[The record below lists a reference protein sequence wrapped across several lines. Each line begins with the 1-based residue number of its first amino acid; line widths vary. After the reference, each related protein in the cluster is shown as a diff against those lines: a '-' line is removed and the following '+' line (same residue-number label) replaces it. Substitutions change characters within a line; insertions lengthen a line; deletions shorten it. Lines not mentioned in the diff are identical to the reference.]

1 MALPRYDAKLVEKTI
16 LTFWKD
22 KKIYEKAKQKNKGKQ
37 KFYFLDGPPYTSG
50 RVHIATAWNKSMKDL
65 ILRYKRMKGFNVWDR
80 AGYDMHGLPTAHK
93 VMAKF
98 NLETKEDIVKFGL
111 KKFTEECTKF
121 SVEGMQ
127 QMNEDFKRVGVWMD
141 FENAYQPISRTFMEG
156 EWWLIKK
163 AHENKRLYE
172 GKKVMTWCPSC
183 ATALAKHELEYKN
196 VTDKS
201 IFVKFKVKGK
211 KNEYLIIWTT
221 TPWTIPFNLAV
232 MVNPELEYVR
242 AQVEDEVWIVSKALV
257 GPVVKAVAEKDFKII
272 EEFKGKKLEY
282 LKYEHPFK
290 DTIGDEY
297 GKIEKKADKTHSV
310 VMSEEYV
317 DVSAGTG
324 LVHCAPGCGPEDFEV
339 GHKEGIPPFNNLDE
353 YGNFPETMGEFAD
366 FNAKVDNDKFIDALK
381 KRKVL
386 IAETPVE
393 HDYAHCWRCKRP
405 VIFRGTKQWFFKVED
420 LKDELVELN
429 KKVHWMPEWAG
440 SRQFDSWLR
449 NLRDNSITRQR
460 FWGTPIPIWRCKQ
473 CKDFVVVGSVDELEE
488 LAGKVPDDLHIP
500 FIDEVKIKCKCGG
513 GKERVPDILDVWID
527 AGTNSWTCLDFPS
540 NTHQMEELWPADFIL
555 EGPDQIRGWF
565 NVLLVCSM
573 ISFGK
578 HPYKACYMHG
588 MLTDI
593 EGQKMSKSLGNIISP
608 YEVIDKFGA
617 DTLRYYM
624 IGATD
629 AGLQMNFSWEEVELK
644 YKNLFVLWN
653 IQNFLLDLCKTNNI
667 NPRKLGTLEEDMF
680 EVEERFIMSRLND
693 TIFRVTNFLEIYEI
707 EQVPRQLEN
716 LYLDISRTY
725 IQLIRDKASVG
736 EKEDKEVVAYCIYKC
751 LLTFIKMFQI
761 VSPFISEMLYQ
772 NLKDEFGLKE
782 ESITSYGW
790 PKHED
795 EYIDNQLEVEMH
807 IVKDVIQSVFF
818 AREKAGIGRRWPLKE
833 IAVVTKDENTVR
845 AVEVLQDII
854 KNQTNVKSVSVQETF
869 PSSNYC

>member
-1 MALPRYDAKLVEKTI
+1 
-16 LTFWKD
+16 
-22 KKIYEKAKQKNKGKQ
+22 
-37 KFYFLDGPPYTSG
+37 
-50 RVHIATAWNKSMKDL
+50 
-65 ILRYKRMKGFNVWDR
+65 
-80 AGYDMHGLPTAHK
+80 
-93 VMAKF
+93 
-98 NLETKEDIVKFGL
+98 
-111 KKFTEECTKF
+111 
-121 SVEGMQ
+121 
-127 QMNEDFKRVGVWMD
+127 
-141 FENAYQPISRTFMEG
+141 
-156 EWWLIKK
+156 
-163 AHENKRLYE
+163 
-172 GKKVMTWCPSC
+172 
-183 ATALAKHELEYKN
+183 
-196 VTDKS
+196 
-201 IFVKFKVKGK
+201 
-211 KNEYLIIWTT
+211 
-221 TPWTIPFNLAV
+221 
-232 MVNPELEYVR
+232 
-242 AQVEDEVWIVSKALV
+242 
-257 GPVVKAVAEKDFKII
+257 
-272 EEFKGKKLEY
+272 
-282 LKYEHPFK
+282 
-290 DTIGDEY
+290 
-297 GKIEKKADKTHSV
+297 
-310 VMSEEYV
+310 
-317 DVSAGTG
+317 
-324 LVHCAPGCGPEDFEV
+324 
-339 GHKEGIPPFNNLDE
+339 
-353 YGNFPETMGEFAD
+353 
-366 FNAKVDNDKFIDALK
+366 
-381 KRKVL
+381 
-386 IAETPVE
+386 
-393 HDYAHCWRCKRP
+393 
-405 VIFRGTKQWFFKVED
+405 
-420 LKDELVELN
+420 
-429 KKVHWMPEWAG
+429 
-440 SRQFDSWLR
+440 
-449 NLRDNSITRQR
+449 
-460 FWGTPIPIWRCKQ
+460 
-473 CKDFVVVGSVDELEE
+473 
-488 LAGKVPDDLHIP
+488 
-500 FIDEVKIKCKCGG
+500 
-513 GKERVPDILDVWID
+513 
-527 AGTNSWTCLDFPS
+527 
-540 NTHQMEELWPADFIL
+540 
-555 EGPDQIRGWF
+555 
-565 NVLLVCSM
+565 
-573 ISFGK
+573 
-578 HPYKACYMHG
+578 MHG

-869 PSSNYC
+869 PFEELKIKPDFEKLKPVYGDFTPQIIAKLATDSAQTIIGHIEKEGKYAFTVEGKKIEITKELLLIEQEVK